1 MSEQEEKNLRNPKEG
16 DTPSNQSSKEEDTI
30 IPAITKVELPPRKP
44 PAPLPPA
51 YSPTRD
57 TSSTF
62 FDSPLESPLLQEP
75 PSHPRVTTRHFN
87 PPLPVS
93 PSSSIFRKDSKKK
106 NR

>member
-1 MSEQEEKNLRNPKEG
+1 MSEQEETNLKHSQEG
-16 DTPSNQSSKEEDTI
+16 DSPPNESKEADTTNS
-30 IPAITKVELPPRKP
+30 PKAQTDLPLRPQP
-44 PAPLPPA
+44 PPA
-51 YSPTRD
+51 YSPLKE

-62 FDSPLESPLLQEP
+62 FDSPLESPLLQEQ
-75 PSHPRVTTRHFN
+75 PSHSRVTTRHFN

>member
-1 MSEQEEKNLRNPKEG
+1 MSEQEENNLKHSQEG
-16 DTPSNQSSKEEDTI
+16 DPSSNQSSKESEATPVSTI
-30 IPAITKVELPPRKP
+30 QTDLPPRLP
-44 PAPLPPA
+44 PPA
-51 YSPTRD
+51 YSPTKD
-57 TSSTF
+57 ISSTF